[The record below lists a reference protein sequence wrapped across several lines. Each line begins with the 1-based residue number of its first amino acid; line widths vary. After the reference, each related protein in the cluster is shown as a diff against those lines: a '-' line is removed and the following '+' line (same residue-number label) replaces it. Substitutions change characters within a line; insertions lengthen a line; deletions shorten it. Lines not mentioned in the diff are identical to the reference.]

1 MKILV
6 LRFSSIGDIVLT
18 TPVLRCLRKKYPG
31 AEIHYATKPQFAD
44 VLKHNPHITQLHL
57 LSSSLLGF
65 IQQLKNEEFDYLID
79 LHNNQRTMVIK
90 WLLGIPSFSFPKL
103 NLKKWLL
110 VNFKINQLPQTH
122 IVDRYFETVAQLGVK
137 NDGEGLDYFISKNDA
152 LPDHTL
158 PTTFQNGYVAWVVGA
173 KQKTKQFPATKI
185 IETIQQFAAQQLP
198 VALLGG
204 QEDEPTASEII
215 SALPDLSIINL
226 CGKLSL
232 NQSASVVQQSKLVV
246 TNDTGLMHIAAAFK
260 KPTICIWGNTIPDL
274 GMYPYKTPHF
284 NFQVSGLS
292 CRPCSKLGYS
302 ECPKKHF
309 NCMNQQNTASLAEQI
324 ISLYN
329 A

>member
-1 MKILV
+1 
-6 LRFSSIGDIVLT
+6 
-18 TPVLRCLRKKYPG
+18 
-31 AEIHYATKPQFAD
+31 
-44 VLKHNPHITQLHL
+44 
-57 LSSSLLGF
+57 
-65 IQQLKNEEFDYLID
+65 
-79 LHNNQRTMVIK
+79 MVIK

-110 VNFKINQLPQTH
+110 VNLKINQLPQTH

-137 NDGEGLDYFISKNDA
+137 NDEEGLDYFIGERDNASVQPYLSALSKN
-152 LPDHTL
+152 
-158 PTTFQNGYVAWVVGA
+158 YVGWAIGA
-173 KQKTKQFPATKI
+173 KQKTKQ
-185 IETIQQFAAQQLP
+185 LP
-198 VALLGG
+198 VQKIADTLHQLQPYNIPIVLLGG
-204 QEDEPTASEII
+204 KED
-215 SALPDLSIINL
+215 ALAAQSIMEQFPNQPLIDL
-226 CGKLSL
+226 CGKLTL
-232 NQSASVVQQSKLVV
+232 NQSAAVVQQSKLVV
-246 TNDTGLMHIAAAFK
+246 SNDTGLMHIAAAFK
-260 KPTICIWGNTIPDL
+260 KPTICIWGNTIPEF

>member
-1 MKILV
+1 M

-137 NDGEGLDYFISKNDA
+137 NDEEGLDYFFGKDDA
-152 LPDHTL
+152 LPAHTL
-158 PTTFQNGYVAWVVGA
+158 PITFQKGYVAWVVGA
-173 KQKTKQFPATKI
+173 KQKTKQFPAAKI
-185 IETIQQFAAQQLP
+185 IETIQRFAAQQIP

-204 QEDEPTASEII
+204 QEDEHTSSVIT
-215 SALPDLSIINL
+215 SALPNLPLLNL

-260 KPTICIWGNTIPDL
+260 KPTICIWGNTIPAL

-284 NFQVSGLS
+284 NFEVNGLK

-302 ECPKKHF
+302 ACPKKHF
-309 NCMNQQNTASLAEQI
+309 NCMNQQNTASLAQQI
-324 ISLYN
+324 AAIYN